1 MAEEIQQLNEEYFW
15 LTAYKIFHM
24 PGQIALKITL
34 KVEGPED
41 NL

>member
-1 MAEEIQQLNEEYFW
+1 MAEEIQQMNKEYFW

-34 KVEGPED
+34 KVEGVKD
-41 NL
+41 KL